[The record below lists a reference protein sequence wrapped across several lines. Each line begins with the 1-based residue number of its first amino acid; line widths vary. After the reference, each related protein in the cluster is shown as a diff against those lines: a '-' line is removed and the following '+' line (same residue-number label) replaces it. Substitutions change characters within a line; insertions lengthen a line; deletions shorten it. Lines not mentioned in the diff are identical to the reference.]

1 MLFALFIPFLKSV
14 NTAILLTCEEEVPYG
29 VIQAVLSVSIWVPRD
44 SDIITFSGV
53 SVSVSTSNKIVQ
65 WYKLRFQE

>member
-29 VIQAVLSVSIWVPRD
+29 VIQAVLS
-44 SDIITFSGV
+44 
-53 SVSVSTSNKIVQ
+53 
-65 WYKLRFQE
+65 LFQYGFRAILI